1 MNPSEKWES
10 SQDLSAAAFHAVR
23 DLLPDK
29 DANMIRGYIYEAS
42 EWGLGVEA
50 IIDTLAEYN
59 VEISQIQKRA
69 LDAAAVSMGLDRDRA
84 KLLVSDP

>member
-1 MNPSEKWES
+1 MNSREKWES

-29 DANMIRGYIYEAS
+29 DANMISGYIYEAS